1 VSNVLSVGVCCLMR
15 REDWE
20 RLGRLKPE
28 ERVNLAIGMSDVCI
42 RVCAEGV
49 RAQFPNISNKELMEK
64 LRERFAWSKR
74 YQKRKRYRD
83 LFQHVR

>member
-1 VSNVLSVGVCCLMR
+1 MLMR

-20 RLGRLKPE
+20 RIGRLKPE
-28 ERVNLAIGMSDVCI
+28 ERVDLAIGMSDVCI

-49 RAQFPNISNKELMEK
+49 RNANPGISERELIEK

-74 YQKRKRYRD
+74 YQKRKRYRN
-83 LFQHVR
+83 LFRHV